1 MKLSKEVQ
9 EKINEL
15 QLLEQNSQ
23 SFMLQKQNFQVQL
36 MEVES
41 ALKELEKT
49 KEAYKIVGNIMVS
62 SSKSDLK
69 KDLES
74 KKEMLE
80 LRVKSLEKQ
89 EEKLKEKSSKLQEE
103 VMLEMKEKE

>member
-1 MKLSKEVQ
+1 
-9 EKINEL
+9 
-15 QLLEQNSQ
+15 
-23 SFMLQKQNFQVQL
+23 
-36 MEVES
+36 METES
-41 ALKELEKT
+41 ALSELEKS

-62 SSKSDLK
+62 STKAQLK

-89 EEKLKEKSSKLQEE
+89 EEKIKEKSSKLQEE
-103 VMLEMKEKE
+103 VMSEMKEKE